1 MTSITLPAVLVGG
14 LLDGVNPCAFSVLL
28 SFVAV
33 VLGAVALSG
42 QSPQVWRIGGIY
54 VLGIFLTYLLLGLGV
69 IGIIAPIVQMHL
81 AVRILGVAVVVL
93 GVWMLKDALLPGVG
107 PALAMPKAAYGL
119 VRRAFSWSGPGGAL
133 AAGALVAMC
142 EVPCSGAIYVGILA
156 LLAKAPV
163 MERVGYLLLYNVMF
177 VAPLLVLLALVGNR
191 QSYNR
196 IAHWTIHRRVASRL
210 ILGGFT
216 LALGFAILMTA

>member
-1 MTSITLPAVLVGG
+1 MTSITLPVVLVGG

-33 VLGAVALSG
+33 VLGAVALSRDT
-42 QSPQVWRIGGIY
+42 PQVWRIGGVY
-54 VLGIFLTYLLLGLGV
+54 VLGIFATYLLLGLGV
-69 IGIIAPIVQMHL
+69 IGVIAPIVQMHL
-81 AVRILGVAVVVL
+81 AVRILGVTVVGL
-93 GVWMLKDALLPGVG
+93 GLWTLKDAVLPGVG

-119 VRRAFSWSGPGGAL
+119 VRRALSWSGPGGAL

-142 EVPCSGAIYVGILA
+142 EVPCSGAIYVGVLA
-156 LLAKAPV
+156 LLAKAPLV
-163 MERVGYLLLYNVMF
+163 ERISYLLVYNVMF
-177 VAPLLVLLALVGNR
+177 VAPLLGLLALVGNR

-196 IAHWTIHRRVASRL
+196 IAHWTIHRRIASRL

-216 LALGFAILMTA
+216 LLLGFAILITA